1 MCGIFVS
8 NDPNI
13 TNNQLDIIEKTL
25 RFRGP
30 DCSSGLIQF
39 HQWHAY
45 HSRLS
50 IIDINSGINQPVLD
64 NHGGMLIFNG
74 EILNYRELGKKHFN
88 AKYVSDT
95 LLLSDL
101 IANYKFNI
109 NELDGFFAFVYIDPQ
124 GIMTHCAR
132 DKFGVKP
139 LFIYKNSDYITISS
153 EPNTLKQLFKLEI
166 NTAAI
171 EEYKAVRAPLFCGS
185 YFKGVSTLAPGA
197 CFING
202 QYFDP
207 IDYLNGE
214 YREVTEYELKTA
226 ILAGIESRMV
236 SDAKIGLLLS
246 RGVDSHLLKELGN
259 FNQYYSI
266 GFTGDEDIEYLKSEH
281 IQNLT
286 INECENHEYRDEFH
300 RLLTLRG
307 EPMSVPNEVLLSKI
321 ARRAKQDGMKVLLS
335 GEGAD
340 EFFGG
345 YDRIYQWAHHSPSF
359 DIDQFIELYC
369 YTKPNKN
376 SLLYHNLVEL
386 FEHRHFP
393 NTFEAVRWF
402 FIRYHLPILFRRL
415 DFSLMA
421 AGIEG
426 REPLANIHTFH
437 LATKISPTVLMGK
450 HLGKMPLRNLIAPMK
465 GNEFAFENKIGF
477 PVDLTAIFKQT
488 HHKHSYQIWFEEN
501 LKVLK

>member
-8 NDPNI
+8 NDPSI
-13 TNNQLDIIEKTL
+13 TQKQLGIIENTL

-30 DCSSGLIQF
+30 DCSSGLIKF
-39 HQWHAY
+39 HNWQAY

-64 NHGGMLIFNG
+64 EHGGMLVFNG
-74 EILNYRELGKKHFN
+74 EILNYRELGNKYFN
-88 AKYVSDT
+88 AQYTSDT
-95 LLLSDL
+95 ILLSDL
-101 IANYKFNI
+101 IAKHKINI
-109 NELDGFFAFVYIDPQ
+109 NELDGFFAFVYINNQ
-124 GIMTHCAR
+124 GNMTHCVR

-139 LFIYKNSDYITISS
+139 LFIYEHNQHITISS
-153 EPNTLKQLFKLEI
+153 EPNTLKQLFKLHP
-166 NTAAI
+166 NPDAI
-171 EEYKAVRAPLFCGS
+171 EEYKAIRAPLFSGS
-185 YFKGVSTLAPGA
+185 YFKGITQVPPGT
-197 CFING
+197 CLLNG

-207 IDYLNGE
+207 IDDLIGD
-214 YREVTEYELKTA
+214 YREVTDFELKTA
-226 ILAGIESRMV
+226 ISAGINSRMV

-246 RGVDSHLLKELGN
+246 RGIDSHLLKEFGD

-266 GFTGDEDIEYLKSEH
+266 GFTGDEDIEYLKAEA
-281 IQNLT
+281 IPNLT
-286 INECENHEYRDEFH
+286 INECKNTEYRDEFE

-345 YDRIYQWAHHSPSF
+345 YDRIFQWAYRASSF
-359 DIDQFIELYC
+359 DIDKFIELYC

-376 SLLYHNLVEL
+376 GLLYNNLVEL
-386 FEHRHFP
+386 FEHRDFV

-402 FIRYHLPILFRRL
+402 FIRFHMPILFRRL

-426 REPLANIHTFH
+426 REPLANIHTFN
-437 LATKISPTVLMGK
+437 LATKISPDVLMGK
-450 HLGKMPLRNLIAPMK
+450 NLGKMPLRHLIAPSK
-465 GNEFAFENKIGF
+465 GNEFAFESKIGF
-477 PVDLTAIFKQT
+477 PVDLTAIFQQTQHKQ
-488 HHKHSYQIWFEEN
+488 SYQIWFEEN
-501 LKVLK
+501 LKVLQ